1 MEGLSVIKEE
11 KKDLSELKPTQVE
24 MMKYMVDVR
33 KYCLEV
39 SSFNI
44 SKAIEIENY
53 LINGKELEGKV

>member
-1 MEGLSVIKEE
+1 MEGFSLIKEE

-39 SSFNI
+39 SNLNI
-44 SKAIEIENY
+44 AKAMEIENY
-53 LINGKELEGKV
+53 LINGKELEREV

>member
-1 MEGLSVIKEE
+1 MEGMSVIKEE

-39 SSFNI
+39 SNLNI
-44 SKAIEIENY
+44 AKAMEIENY
-53 LINGKELEGKV
+53 LINGEELERKV

>member
-1 MEGLSVIKEE
+1 MEGLSVIREE

-39 SSFNI
+39 SNLNI
-44 SKAIEIENY
+44 AKAIEIENY